1 MQTQLEGLTA
11 RDFAGVHGMDERIL
25 QQERHCTCSVT
36 SRRVRVT
43 VVDVQK
49 K

>member
-11 RDFAGVHGMDERIL
+11 RDFVGVHGMDERIL
-25 QQERHCTCSVT
+25 QQERQCTYSVI

-49 K
+49 Q